1 MNSYSKQLKFI
12 LKASGW
18 SQEELARRLKVSFV
32 TLNAWVNERSEPRKK
47 ALDTIQALYF
57 EIVGSD
63 DTDTQLL
70 QDQKKKALALK
81 SNVYAILE
89 NQEILDKLTLYLT
102 YHTNTIEGSTMTLA
116 DTEEVLFHHKTLTN
130 RTQVEQAEARNHQA
144 ALLWLLDQL
153 QNKDFSITEELIR
166 GLHLRLMNGIIS
178 DAGEYRRHSVRI
190 MGSHVAVSNYLKVSI
205 LVKEFTAEIQVK
217 LNDSVELLAVTHAK
231 FEKIHPFSDGNGRIG
246 RLLMLAQALQAQ
258 LTPPLVLKE
267 RRQAYYKY
275 LELAQTKDNS
285 VPLELFVA
293 ESMAN
298 AHELLFG

>member
-1 MNSYSKQLKFI
+1 MSCVGCNSKYGWVDPIANFIAFWYNYKVMNSYSKQLKFI

-102 YHTNTIEGSTMTLA
+102 YHTNTIEGSTMTLTDVGTSTA
-116 DTEEVLFHHKTLTN
+116 G
-130 RTQVEQAEARNHQA
+130 A
-144 ALLWLLDQL
+144 ANTSACAQRE
-153 QNKDFSITEELIR
+153 T
-166 GLHLRLMNGIIS
+166 
-178 DAGEYRRHSVRI
+178 A
-190 MGSHVAVSNYLKVSI
+190 SI
-205 LVKEFTAEIQVK
+205 L
-217 LNDSVELLAVTHAK
+217 
-231 FEKIHPFSDGNGRIG
+231 
-246 RLLMLAQALQAQ
+246 
-258 LTPPLVLKE
+258 
-267 RRQAYYKY
+267 
-275 LELAQTKDNS
+275 
-285 VPLELFVA
+285 
-293 ESMAN
+293 
-298 AHELLFG
+298 